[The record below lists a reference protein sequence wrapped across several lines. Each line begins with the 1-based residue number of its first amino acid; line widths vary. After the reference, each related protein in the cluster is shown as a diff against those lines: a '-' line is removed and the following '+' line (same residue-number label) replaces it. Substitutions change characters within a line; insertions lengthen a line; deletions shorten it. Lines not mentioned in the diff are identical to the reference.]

1 MVRVIVV
8 FSKTESL
15 GGGRHNTE
23 GDYHQSEYTA
33 QDDEDDG
40 EGVEVP
46 AS

>member
-23 GDYHQSEYTA
+23 AEYDQSEYTA
-33 QDDEDDG
+33 QDDQDDG

-46 AS
+46 PS

>member
-15 GGGRHNTE
+15 GGGCHNTKA
-23 GDYHQSEYTA
+23 EYDQCKDAA
-33 QDDEDDG
+33 QDDQDDG

-46 AS
+46 PR